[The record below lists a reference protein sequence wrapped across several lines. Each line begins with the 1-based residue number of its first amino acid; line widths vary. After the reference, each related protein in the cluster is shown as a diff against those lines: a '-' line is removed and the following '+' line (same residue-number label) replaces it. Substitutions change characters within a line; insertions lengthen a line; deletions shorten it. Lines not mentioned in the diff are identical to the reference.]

1 MSAVVPVPL
10 LPGTPRQVD
19 GPLLELDGVSRVYGK
34 EVEIYALR
42 DVSIQIM
49 PGDFMSIVGPSGS
62 GKSTMLGLLG
72 VLDLPTS
79 GTVRIAGQDVSALD
93 DPHRSRL
100 RGDSIGFVFQ
110 QFHLIPHLTAL
121 GNVETAL
128 LYRGIRP
135 RDRRARAHEALD
147 RLGLAARA
155 NHRPVQLSGGEQ
167 QRVALARAIV
177 TEPLMI
183 LADEPTGALDSANA
197 EHVLEIFAGLECPD
211 RAVVMVTHDKAV
223 ADTAR
228 RHVSMRDGQI
238 VTDELRVA

>member
-1 MSAVVPVPL
+1 MTAGGSAPL
-10 LPGTPRQVD
+10 LSDTPRQID
-19 GPLLELDGVSRVYGK
+19 GPLLELEDVSRVYGK
-34 EVEIYALR
+34 EVAIYALR
-42 DVSIQIM
+42 DVSLQIM
-49 PGDFMSIVGPSGS
+49 PGEFMSIVGPSGS

-93 DPHRSRL
+93 DPRRSRL

-128 LYRGIRP
+128 LYRGLRS
-135 RDRRARAHEALD
+135 RERSAKAFKALD
-147 RLGLAARA
+147 RLGLAERA
-155 NHRPVQLSGGEQ
+155 DHLPVQLSGGEQ

-197 EHVLEIFAGLECPD
+197 EHVLEIFAGLESPD

-223 ADTAR
+223 ASMAR
-228 RHVSMRDGQI
+228 RQISMRDGQI
-238 VTDELRVA
+238 VADESRVA